1 MGNLFKT
8 FKCFFTKRQVNGV
21 LKKGMMLLV
30 SCLCLIGLSGC
41 GWFSSKEQTTQ
52 RTTTEETIASAEDI
66 ETFSEETTEGF
77 ISESQLSQAK
87 EAQIDE
93 TTKSFLKDFAR
104 KWSNFTDVYK
114 RNQAVREYMTE
125 RCIQDNSIDVDPH
138 VQIKTTGKLH
148 QMTQDVDNP
157 DQYLLFGEEHAN
169 EVTRFVLLQV
179 KVVEQKIDA
188 IKVYYVRSAY

>member
-1 MGNLFKT
+1 
-8 FKCFFTKRQVNGV
+8 
-21 LKKGMMLLV
+21 MMLLV

>member
-1 MGNLFKT
+1 
-8 FKCFFTKRQVNGV
+8 
-21 LKKGMMLLV
+21 MMLLV

-52 RTTTEETIASAEDI
+52 MTTTEEMVKVTEETEDI
-66 ETFSEETTEGF
+66 LEETKETFQNTERSGQNGVLEE
-77 ISESQLSQAK
+77 SSK
-87 EAQIDE
+87 QIDE

-114 RNQAVREYMTE
+114 RNQAVREYMTD